1 MAKAKCVSCIGQAVK
16 EVILERIPDL
26 RRDLEAIP
34 DCPERVAVMICQP
47 VARGRSRRT
56 GEKRA
61 PSAYNQFISQCMKAG
76 NIHGREEAAGR
87 MKTCAADWRQR
98 RK

>member
-1 MAKAKCVSCIGQAVK
+1 MPKAKCVSCIGQAVK

-47 VARGRSRRT
+47 VAGGRSRRS
-56 GEKRA
+56 GAKRA
-61 PSAYNQFISQCMKAG
+61 PSPYNQFVSQCMKAG
-76 NIHGREEAAGR
+76 NIHGREEAAAR
-87 MKTCAADWRQR
+87 MKVCGAQWRQGKR
-98 RK
+98 